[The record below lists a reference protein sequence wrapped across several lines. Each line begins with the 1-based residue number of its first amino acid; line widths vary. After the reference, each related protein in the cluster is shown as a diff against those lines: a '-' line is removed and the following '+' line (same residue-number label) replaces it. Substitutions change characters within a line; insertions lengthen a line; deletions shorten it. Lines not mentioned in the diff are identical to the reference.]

1 MARIGYRRLS
11 TALFTAALVAC
22 ILGLRAQHASTLM
35 YDPDRD
41 GGAGAM
47 SRTFVIDELQMSHV
61 LPAGP
66 VAPLRVG
73 HASSLT
79 VPGGEVDVH
88 STGGQQDYDD
98 VPPTERARIEGI
110 IAEYEKNRAGALRPA
125 SHTGPQPYTFHPQAG
140 TLWQDLFM
148 NNFVDL
154 DPSTGAKDWDCSG
167 YTYNGHMGHDSDI
180 KSFQEQVIGVPIFAA
195 LDGTVVDAHD
205 GEFDRNTTA
214 GPQKANYVVL
224 DHGDTHYSLYWHM
237 KTNSVA
243 VTKGQAVR
251 AGTQLGQT
259 GSSGSSTAPHLH
271 FESRY
276 NGKAY
281 EPYAGPCRTGTSN
294 WVQQQP
300 IRRGVYVSDLILSN
314 DPFEGAAAFPPYDE
328 ATRTGTFV
336 QGQRTV
342 HFRLTVRGLP
352 ATSNYRIRFREPGG
366 ATALDS
372 SANFANGAFFRTAF
386 YRFSYTLNLAEA
398 GRWHLLVDINGQTVA
413 EAPFDVVSSAT
424 GIVNRAPNPV
434 TLNFE
439 PAAPAPNDV
448 IFCRVQTSLVAEDPD
463 YDIVRYRYQW
473 LVNGVEIRDVTSAA
487 LSDAI
492 PKNSARAGEG
502 VTCTVTPSD
511 GKASGAA
518 TTSTVQIGGAT
529 DSGSLQFSAAAYSAN
544 EGAGRAAVMVTRT
557 GDASATASINYQT
570 SDTDTF
576 TVGCADAAGTQGNAY
591 GRCDFAVAVGTLV
604 FAPGETSKM
613 VTVPVIDDAHVEG
626 SETFQLRLSN
636 ATGGALGSLSTTTV
650 TIMDNDAAGAQNP
663 VVSSFPF
670 FVRQQYLDF
679 LSREPDT
686 GGFNAWLGLLNG
698 CPNAFNGLN
707 TPSGCDRIFV
717 SGEGFF
723 RSLEFQLKGFYVF
736 RFYKVGFNRLPEY
749 LEVVSDMSFVAG
761 QTAEEVYARKAELAT
776 LFTERA
782 EFKAAYAGMTNAQ
795 YVAALMGRYGL
806 QQVTTP
812 DPGQPDTGGKV
823 TLTST
828 ELTNRLNSNT
838 LTRAQVLRAVADS
851 DAVGASEFNNAFVGM
866 QYYGYLRR
874 KPDDAGFQA
883 WLLVLQSGNVR
894 TMVDGFLNSVEY
906 KLRFGQP

>member
-1 MARIGYRRLS
+1 MRPNGYRRLS

-35 YDPDRD
+35 YDPDGD

-47 SRTFVIDELQMSHV
+47 SRTFAFDDLQMSHV

-66 VAPLRVG
+66 IAPLRVG

-98 VPPTERARIEGI
+98 IPPAERARIEQI

-125 SHTGPQPYTFHPQAG
+125 GHTSPQPYTFYPQAG

-148 NNFVDL
+148 QNFVDL
-154 DPSTGAKDWDCSG
+154 DPSTGVKDWDCSG
-167 YTYNGHMGHDSDI
+167 YTYDGHRGHDSGI

-205 GEFDRNTTA
+205 GEFDRNTVNGT
-214 GPQKANYVVL
+214 QKANYVVL

-243 VTKGQAVR
+243 VTKGQVVR
-251 AGTQLGQT
+251 AGTQLGLT
-259 GSSGSSTAPHLH
+259 GSSGNSSAPHLH
-271 FESRY
+271 FESWY
-276 NGKAY
+276 NGNYY
-281 EPYAGPCRTGTSN
+281 EPFAGPCRAGTSN

-314 DPFEGAAAFPPYDE
+314 DPFVGAAAFPPYDE
-328 ATRTGTFV
+328 ATRTGTFL

-342 HFRLTVRGLP
+342 HFRLTVRALP

-372 SANFANGAFFRTAF
+372 SGNFANGTFSRTAI
-386 YRFSYTLNLAEA
+386 RGFSHTLNLAEV

-413 EAPFDVVSSAT
+413 EAPFDVVSSSA

-473 LVNGVEIRDVTSAA
+473 LVNGREIRDVTSAA

-492 PKNSARAGEG
+492 PHNSARAGEG

-518 TTSTVQIGGAT
+518 ATSTVQIGGAT
-529 DSGSLQFSAAAYSAN
+529 DSNSLQFSAAAYSAD
-544 EGAGRAAVMVTRT
+544 EGGGRAAVTVTRT
-557 GDASATASINYQT
+557 GDASGTASINYQT
-570 SDTDTF
+570 ADADTF
-576 TVGCADAAGTQGNAY
+576 SAGCADATGAQGSAY
-591 GRCDFAVAVGTLV
+591 GRCDFAAAVGTLI

-636 ATGGALGSLSTTTV
+636 ATGGALGSLSTTTI
-650 TIMDNDAAGAQNP
+650 TITDNDAAGAQNP
-663 VVSSFPF
+663 VMSSFPF

-698 CPNAFNGLN
+698 CPNAFNGPN

-723 RSLEFQLKGFYVF
+723 RSVEFQLKGFYVF
-736 RFYKVGFNRLPEY
+736 RFYKAGLNRLPEY
-749 LEVVSDMSFVAG
+749 TEIVSDMSFVAG
-761 QTAEEVYARKAELAT
+761 ATEAEVYARKAQLA
-776 LFTERA
+776 LAFTGRQ
-782 EFKAAYAGMTNAQ
+782 EFQTTYGSLSHAAY
-795 YVAALMGRYGL
+795 VEALLGRYGL
-806 QQVTTP
+806 TRITTP
-812 DPGQPDTGGKV
+812 DPQQPDGATKV
-823 TLTST
+823 TLTAGDLIS
-828 ELTNRLNSNT
+828 RLDSNA
-838 LTRAQVLRAVADS
+838 LTRGQVLRAVADS
-851 DAVGASEFNNAFVGM
+851 QEAEAREFDNAFVAM

-874 KPDDAGFQA
+874 KPEAAGYEA
-883 WLLVLQSGNVR
+883 WLGVLRRGDIR
-894 TMVDGFLNSVEY
+894 MMVDGFMNSAEY
-906 KLRFGQP
+906 KLRFGGL

>member
-1 MARIGYRRLS
+1 M
-11 TALFTAALVAC
+11 
-22 ILGLRAQHASTLM
+22 
-35 YDPDRD
+35 
-41 GGAGAM
+41 
-47 SRTFVIDELQMSHV
+47 
-61 LPAGP
+61 
-66 VAPLRVG
+66 
-73 HASSLT
+73 
-79 VPGGEVDVH
+79 
-88 STGGQQDYDD
+88 
-98 VPPTERARIEGI
+98 

-205 GEFDRNTTA
+205 GEFDRHTTA
-214 GPQKANYVVL
+214 GTQRANYVVL

-243 VTKGQAVR
+243 VTKGQVVQ

-276 NGKAY
+276 NGKPY

-314 DPFEGAAAFPPYDE
+314 DPFEGAAAYPPYDE
-328 ATRTGTFV
+328 ATRTGTFL

-352 ATSNYRIRFREPGG
+352 ATSNYRIRFRTPGG
-366 ATALDS
+366 ATAFDS
-372 SANFANGAFFRTAF
+372 SGNFANGAFFRTAF
-386 YRFSYTLNLAEA
+386 YRFSYNLNLAEA
-398 GRWHLLVDINGQTVA
+398 GRWHLLVDVNGQTVA
-413 EAPFDVVSSAT
+413 EAPFDVVSSAV

-434 TLNFE
+434 ALSFE

-473 LVNGVEIRDVTSAA
+473 LVNGSEIRDVTSAA

-492 PKNSARAGEG
+492 PKNSARAGEE

-518 TTSTVQIGGAT
+518 ARSTLRIGGAT
-529 DSGSLQFSAAAYSAN
+529 ESGSLQFSAAAYSVN
-544 EGAGRAAVMVTRT
+544 EGDGRAAVTVTRS
-557 GDASATASINYQT
+557 GDT
-570 SDTDTF
+570 SGVLTVDYGTTDLDAF
-576 TVGCADAAGTQGNAY
+576 VVGCADAAGAAGNAFA
-591 GRCDFAVAVGTLV
+591 RCDFATAAGTIR
-604 FAPGETSKM
+604 FNEGEAQKQI
-613 VTVPVIDDAHVEG
+613 TVPIIDDSHVEPN
-626 SETFQLRLSN
+626 ETFQVRLSN
-636 ATGGALGSLSTTTV
+636 PSGGTLGTTNAVTV
-650 TIMDNDAAGAQNP
+650 TITDNDTAGALNP
-663 VVSSFPF
+663 VDRAPHGF

-679 LSREPDT
+679 LSREPDQ
-686 GGFNAWLGLLNG
+686 GGFNAWLNLLNG
-698 CPNAFNGLN
+698 CQPSAHTG
-707 TPSGCDRIFV
+707 PEVASGCDRIYV
-717 SGEGFF
+717 SGEGFY
-723 RSLEFQLKGFYVF
+723 RSVEFQLKGAYVF
-736 RFYKVGFNRLPEY
+736 RLYKVGFNRLPEY
-749 LEVVSDMSFVAG
+749 LEIISDMSFVAG
-761 QTAEEVYARKAELAT
+761 QTAEEVFSRRAQLVT
-776 LFTERA
+776 LITQRQ
-782 EFKAAYAGMTNAQ
+782 EFQNAYGGMSDAQ
-795 YVAALMGRYGL
+795 YVAALLGRYNL
-806 QQVTTP
+806 QQVTAP
-812 DPGQPDTGGKV
+812 DPANPDTGGKV
-823 TLTST
+823 VLTAAA
-828 ELTNRLNSNT
+828 LAALPHD
-838 LTRAQVLRAVADS
+838 RALRAVADS
-851 DAVGASEFNNAFVGM
+851 DEVTSREFDQAFVAM

-874 KPDDAGFQA
+874 KPEPSGYEA
-883 WLLVLQSGNVR
+883 WLRVLRSGDTR
-894 TMVDGFLNSVEY
+894 TMVNGFLNSAEY

>member
-1 MARIGYRRLS
+1 MPRNGYRRLS

-35 YDPDRD
+35 YAPDWH

-47 SRTFVIDELQMSHV
+47 SRTFAIGDLQMSHV

-66 VAPLRVG
+66 IAPLRVG

-79 VPGGEVDVH
+79 VPGDEVDVH

-98 VPPTERARIEGI
+98 VPPVERVRIEGI
-110 IAEYEKNRAGALRPA
+110 IAEYEKNRAGMLRPA

-205 GEFDRNTTA
+205 GEFDRNTAA
-214 GPQKANYVVL
+214 GSQKANYVVL

-237 KTNSVA
+237 KSNSVA
-243 VTKGQAVR
+243 VTTGQVVR
-251 AGTQLGQT
+251 AGTQLGMT

-271 FESRY
+271 FESRH
-276 NGKAY
+276 NGKPY
-281 EPYAGPCRTGTSN
+281 EPYAGPCRGGTSN

-314 DPFEGAAAFPPYDE
+314 DPFASAAAFPPYDE
-328 ATRTGTFV
+328 ATRTGTFL

-352 ATSNYRIRFREPGG
+352 ALSHYRIRFREPGG
-366 ATALDS
+366 ATVFDS
-372 SANFANGAFFRTAF
+372 SANFANSSFFRTAV
-386 YRFSYTLNLAEA
+386 YGFSYTLNLAAA

-413 EAPFDVVSSAT
+413 EAPFDVVSSAA

-439 PAAPAPNDV
+439 PAAPVPSDV
-448 IFCRVQTSLVAEDPD
+448 IICRVQTSQVAQDPD
-463 YDIVRYRYQW
+463 YDIVRYKYQW
-473 LVNGVEIRDVTSAA
+473 LVNGSEIRNVTSAA

-492 PKNSARAGEG
+492 PKNSVRAGEE

-518 TTSTVQIGGAT
+518 ATSTLRIGGAT
-529 DSGSLQFSAAAYSAN
+529 ESGSIQFSAAAYSVN
-544 EGAGRAAVMVTRT
+544 EGGGRATVTVTRT
-557 GDASATASINYQT
+557 GDASGAASINYQT
-570 SDTDTF
+570 VDADTF
-576 TVGCADAAGTQGNAY
+576 TVGCADAAGAVGAAY
-591 GRCDFAVAVGTLV
+591 ARCDIATTTGTLQ
-604 FAPGETSKM
+604 FAAGETSK
-613 VTVPVIDDAHVEG
+613 TLSVPIIDDGHAEG

-636 ATGGALGSLSTTTV
+636 PQGATLGETNVTTI
-650 TIMDNDAAGAQNP
+650 TIIDNDVTGAPNP
-663 VVSSFPF
+663 VMTHPF

-679 LSREPDT
+679 LSREPDQS
-686 GGFNAWLGLLNG
+686 GFNAWLDLLNG
-698 CPNAFNGLN
+698 CTNAFNGPL
-707 TPSGCDRIFV
+707 TPSGCDRIYV

-723 RSLEFQLKGFYVF
+723 RSVEFQLKGFYVF
-736 RFYKVGFNRLPEY
+736 RFYKLAFGRLPEY
-749 LEVVSDMSFVAG
+749 SEIVSDMSFVAG
-761 QTAEEVYARKAELAT
+761 QTPQEVYQRKAQLAT
-776 LFTERA
+776 NFTERQ
-782 EFKAAYAGMTNAQ
+782 EFKTAYGWLPNSD
-795 YVAALMGRYGL
+795 YVFALLARSGL
-806 QQVTTP
+806 PQITTP
-812 DPGQPDTGGKV
+812 DPADPDGAVKV
-823 TLTST
+823 TLTGV
-828 ELTNRLNSNT
+828 ELTHRLDTGT
-838 LTRAQVLRAVADS
+838 LTRAQVFRAIADS
-851 DAVGASEFNNAFVGM
+851 DHVAAAESNNAFVGM

-874 KPDDAGFQA
+874 KPDTAGFNA
-883 WLLVLQSGNVR
+883 WLNVLQSGDVR
-894 TMVDGFLNSVEY
+894 TMVNGFLNSTEY

>member
-1 MARIGYRRLS
+1 MPRTIYHRV
-11 TALFTAALVAC
+11 TAALFIVIALTC
-22 ILGLRAQHASTLM
+22 ILGLRAQRASTLM
-35 YDPDRD
+35 
-41 GGAGAM
+41 
-47 SRTFVIDELQMSHV
+47 
-61 LPAGP
+61 
-66 VAPLRVG
+66 
-73 HASSLT
+73 

-98 VPPTERARIEGI
+98 VPPVERARIERI
-110 IAEYEKNRAGALRPA
+110 IAEYEKNRAGVLRPA
-125 SHTGPQPYTFHPQAG
+125 SQTGPQPYTFHPQAG

-154 DPSTGAKDWDCSG
+154 DPSAGAKDWDCSG

-205 GEFDRNTTA
+205 GEFDRNTAA
-214 GPQKANYVVL
+214 GPQKANFVIL

-237 KTNSVA
+237 KTNTVS
-243 VTKGQAVR
+243 VTKGQVVR
-251 AGTQLGQT
+251 AGTQLGMT

-276 NGKAY
+276 NGKPY
-281 EPYAGPCRTGTSN
+281 EPYAGPCRAGTSN

-328 ATRTGTFV
+328 ATRTGTFL
-336 QGQRTV
+336 QGLRTV

-352 ATSNYRIRFREPGG
+352 ATSNYRISFRKPGG
-366 ATALDS
+366 AIAFDS
-372 SANFANGAFFRTAF
+372 SANFANGTFYRTAF
-386 YRFSYTLNLAEA
+386 YRFSYNLNLAEV

-413 EAPFDVVSSAT
+413 EAPFDVVSSSA

-434 TLNFE
+434 TLSFE

-473 LVNGVEIRDVTSAA
+473 HVNGSEIRDVTSAA

-492 PKNSARAGEG
+492 PKNSVRAGEA

-518 TTSTVQIGGAT
+518 ATSMVQIGGAT
-529 DSGSLQFSAAAYSAN
+529 ESGSIQFSAAAYSVN
-544 EGAGRAAVMVTRT
+544 EGGGRAAVTVTRT
-557 GDASATASINYQT
+557 GDASGTASINYQT
-570 SDTDTF
+570 ADADTF
-576 TVGCADAAGTQGNAY
+576 TVGCADAAGAQGNAY
-591 GRCDFAVAVGTLV
+591 GRCDFATAVGTLV
-604 FAPGETSKM
+604 FAPGETSKI
-613 VTVPVIDDAHVEG
+613 VNVPVIDDAHVEG

-636 ATGGALGSLSTTTV
+636 ATGGAPGSLNTTTV
-650 TIMDNDAAGAQNP
+650 TITDNDAAGAQNP

-686 GGFNAWLGLLNG
+686 GGFNAWLGLLNV
-698 CPNAFNGLN
+698 CPNAFNGSN

-736 RFYKVGFNRLPEY
+736 RFYKVGFERLPDY

-761 QTAEEVYARKAELAT
+761 QTAEEVYARKAQLAT
-776 LFTERA
+776 LFTERQ
-782 EFKAAYAGMTNAQ
+782 EFKTLYGGMTNAQ
-795 YVAALMGRYGL
+795 YVNALLARYQL
-806 QQVTTP
+806 AQVTTP
-812 DPGQPDTGGKV
+812 DPAQPDVSAKV
-823 TLTST
+823 TLTAA
-828 ELTNRLNSNT
+828 ELTNRLNANT

-851 DAVGASEFNNAFVGM
+851 DAVGTAEFNNAFVGM

-874 KPDDAGFQA
+874 KPDTAGFNA
-883 WLLVLQSGNVR
+883 WLNVLQSGDVR
-894 TMVDGFLNSVEY
+894 TMVNGFLNSTEY